1 MECSLKREASAG
13 WERHRERHMVEV
25 REHHTV
31 EVREHRMVEV
41 VEHHIDP
48 LSKFS

>member
-1 MECSLKREASAG
+1 
-13 WERHRERHMVEV
+13 MVEV
-25 REHHTV
+25 REHRTV

>member
-1 MECSLKREASAG
+1 
-13 WERHRERHMVEV
+13 MVEV